1 MSRKIIFQSLNW
13 KIKDVNNHLEEIKE
27 VGFNTI
33 QLSPLQGIKEN
44 NYDFWVYYQPIN
56 YKIGN
61 NLGDKNDL
69 IELCKKANNLGIKI
83 IVDVVFHHVANYR
96 NNDIN
101 SLVDKEILS
110 IKDLWYQTSFYN
122 IQNYDNDYECTH
134 YSLGGLPALNLSS
147 KELRKLQFNYLKEL
161 VECGVSGFRF
171 DAMKHLA
178 SENNYFQ
185 EMKDFIGQN
194 IIDNSYGECIDCS
207 QTTLN
212 YYNQYMKCGTNI
224 TVSKDNENLVI
235 WVFSHDDELTF
246 NKYIPDNV
254 INSEFEF
261 LYNNYKADI
270 LYYARKFNNS
280 WKNLNLKKGKE
291 KETTLNEGVKYE
303 N

>member
-1 MSRKIIFQSLNW
+1 MSRKIIFQALNW
-13 KIKDVNNHLEEIKE
+13 KIKDINNHLEEIKE

-33 QLSPLQGIKEN
+33 QLSPLQGIKEDS
-44 NYDFWVYYQPIN
+44 YDFWIYYQPIN

-61 NLGDKNDL
+61 NLGNKNDL
-69 IELCKKANNLGIKI
+69 IELCKKANNLNIKI
-83 IVDVVFHHVANYR
+83 LVDVVFHHVANYR
-96 NNDIN
+96 NNDVN
-101 SLVDKEILS
+101 LLVDKEILI
-110 IKDLWYQTSFYN
+110 IKDLWYSTSFYN

-134 YSLGGLPALNLSS
+134 VSLGGLPALNLSS

-161 VECGVSGFRF
+161 KECGVSGFRF

-185 EMKDFIGQN
+185 EMKDFIGQD
-194 IIDNSYGECIDCS
+194 IIENSYGEVIDCS
-207 QTTLN
+207 QYTLN
-212 YYNQYMKCGTNI
+212 YYSQYMKCGTNI
-224 TVSKDNENLVI
+224 TVSKDNENVVL

-246 NKYIPDNV
+246 NKYIPDNI

-280 WKNLNLKKGKE
+280 WKQLNL
-291 KETTLNEGVKYE
+291 
-303 N
+303 